1 LFEGRR
7 FIEKT
12 VTERREER
20 DVQLMLHK
28 KTGTAMKR
36 LSKTWSGILGIAG
49 GLLASTAVAQAQV
62 TTVNFWDFFTGGDGV
77 RMTAMIQKFND
88 THKDIHINATTL
100 LWGSPFYTKV
110 QVAAAVGQGPD
121 LMSYHL
127 SRLPLGVS
135 TNTLRPFT
143 MAELKSVGLQASD
156 YAPHAW
162 ASAHDNGKLYAVP
175 LDVHSIIL
183 YYNKDLLKK
192 AGLLG
197 ADGLPTG
204 MTGIQNFD
212 TALAKL
218 TGKDAT
224 YGVSV
229 ATDDGPTI
237 WRIFYTM
244 LAQQGG
250 VFLQDGKILPGGNL
264 AKAETATNA
273 MADWVSHGWAPKL
286 ATYPASVALFTSG
299 QAAMMINGVWE
310 VPTMVDLAKSGKLG
324 FQWSAIQIPVLYSQ
338 TATWCDSHSFA
349 IPKRSGHPVSAAKLA
364 ADMTVIAWMNKN
376 SVMWASGGHVPAYL
390 PVTDS
395 AAFKTMQPN
404 AIYSSYTQT
413 CIYDPRSVIAG
424 VASPTYDAATND
436 IMPAVNGQ
444 MSTDGALQG
453 LQSDLENDL
462 P

>member
-1 LFEGRR
+1 
-7 FIEKT
+7 
-12 VTERREER
+12 
-20 DVQLMLHK
+20 
-28 KTGTAMKR
+28 MKR
-36 LSKTWSGILGIAG
+36 LSGVWIRALAVAG
-49 GLLASTAVAQAQV
+49 CVVASTSIARAAV
-62 TTVNFWDFFTGGDGV
+62 TVNFWDFFTGGDGI
-77 RMTAMIQKFND
+77 RMTAMIKKFND
-88 THKDIHINATTL
+88 THTNIHINATTL
-100 LWGSPFYTKV
+100 QWGTPFYTKV
-110 QVAAAVGQGPD
+110 QVAVPTGHGPD

-135 TNTLRPFT
+135 SRTLRPFT
-143 MAELKSVGLQASD
+143 TQELNSVGLAVSD

-162 ASAHDNGKLYAVP
+162 DDAHDNGKLYAVP
-175 LDVHSIIL
+175 LDLHSIIL

-192 AGLLG
+192 AGLLD
-197 ADGLPTG
+197 ANGLPTG
-204 MTGIQNFD
+204 MTGIDNFN
-212 TALAKL
+212 TALGKL
-218 TGKDAT
+218 TGHGAT

-229 ATDDGPTI
+229 ATADGPTI

-244 LAQQGG
+244 LAQQNGD
-250 VFLQDGKILPGGNL
+250 FLQNGKILPGDNL

-273 MADWVSHGWAPKL
+273 MAGWVSHGWAPKL
-286 ATYPASVALFTSG
+286 ASYPSSIALFTSG

-310 VPTMVDLAKSGKLG
+310 VPTMVDLAKAGKLG
-324 FQWSAIQIPVLYSQ
+324 FQWGAVQIPTLYSR

-349 IPKRSGHPVSAAKLA
+349 IPRRSGNAVPPDVIA

-376 SVMWASGGHVPAYL
+376 SILWASGGHVPAYL

-404 AIYSSYTQT
+404 ATYSSYTKT
-413 CIYDPRSVIAG
+413 CVYDPRSTIAG

-444 MSTDGALQG
+444 IGTKQALQG
-453 LQSDLENDL
+453 LQQDLESDL